1 MVRNGTVFATGT
13 EDMDALTFG
22 ASVLVRHLTV
32 SEARKLPIREF
43 RLDRVLSEMELTME
57 QFVDLC
63 ILLGCDYCETI
74 RGIGPK
80 RAVELIRKHG
90 DIETILK
97 HLDKKFSAPEN
108 WLFKEA
114 RQLFLKPDV
123 TECKEEV
130 RLDVTAFLLFY
141 CFHSLLFLLFSCSI
155 VSIVFIL
162 IFSIVLFSLSK
173 TDFLLFRFNIEL
185 FYILEMSCLLPIVF
199 SLYDLF

>member
-1 MVRNGTVFATGT
+1 MIAPKFPHSAKKSLYSFKAPGEAEAQCAVMVRNGTVFATGT

-130 RLDVTAFLLFY
+130 RLHVTVFLLFP
-141 CFHSLLFLLFSCSI
+141 LLSFII
-155 VSIVFIL
+155 V
-162 IFSIVLFSLSK
+162 
-173 TDFLLFRFNIEL
+173 
-185 FYILEMSCLLPIVF
+185 PIVF
-199 SLYDLF
+199 MQYCFYCFYSYIFYCFVFII